1 VSHNI
6 TGPLSGA
13 SFKIGTPVTFS
24 GTFWDVAGKT
34 HTAQWVFDNLTT
46 SGTVVEPNGSKNGT
60 VTGSY
65 AFASAG
71 VYKVTL
77 KISDNTGTTSWVSTQ
92 ADLEAIVVIYDP
104 NGGYAIGGGWIASAP
119 GSYPAVP
126 SASGKVSFGF
136 ASKYF
141 KNATNPKGE
150 TQFEFKLGTFEFNSL
165 NYDYLAVSGSKAQ
178 FKGWGK
184 SSTGFTYNFVLTV
197 RDGQL
202 SNGGG
207 VDKLRMKI
215 YAKNSGQIIYD
226 NQPGSSDAADPTTPV
241 GDGSSIAIQS
251 TGISASTSPGE
262 EQETGQQALPVA
274 FALYQNY
281 PNPFNPITRM
291 RFDLPKDS
299 RVSLIVYN
307 SLGEEMLRLVES
319 ERSAG
324 HYTEVWDGTNTAGR
338 GLASGIYFYKL
349 LASPLDGSDPYVRVM
364 KTMLMK

>member
-1 VSHNI
+1 
-6 TGPLSGA
+6 
-13 SFKIGTPVTFS
+13 
-24 GTFWDVAGKT
+24 
-34 HTAQWVFDNLTT
+34 
-46 SGTVVEPNGSKNGT
+46 
-60 VTGSY
+60 
-65 AFASAG
+65 
-71 VYKVTL
+71 
-77 KISDNTGTTSWVSTQ
+77 
-92 ADLEAIVVIYDP
+92 
-104 NGGYAIGGGWIASAP
+104 
-119 GSYPAVP
+119 
-126 SASGKVSFGF
+126 
-136 ASKYF
+136 
-141 KNATNPKGE
+141 
-150 TQFEFKLGTFEFNSL
+150 
-165 NYDYLAVSGSKAQ
+165 
-178 FKGWGK
+178 
-184 SSTGFTYNFVLTV
+184 
-197 RDGQL
+197 
-202 SNGGG
+202 
-207 VDKLRMKI
+207 MKI
-215 YAKNSGQIIYD
+215 YAKTSGQIIYD